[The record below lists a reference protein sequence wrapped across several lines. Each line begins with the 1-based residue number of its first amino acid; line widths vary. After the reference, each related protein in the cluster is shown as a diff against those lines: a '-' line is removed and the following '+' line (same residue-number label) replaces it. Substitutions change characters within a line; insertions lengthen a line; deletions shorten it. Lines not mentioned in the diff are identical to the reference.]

1 MRVIASSGMLFL
13 SLFFDLDVY
22 TPNYEKMPLEG
33 LILAQ
38 SERWRR
44 G

>member
-1 MRVIASSGMLFL
+1 MYIAHNLVVQNRIYGSNELQNLNIDSE
-13 SLFFDLDVY
+13 S
-22 TPNYEKMPLEG
+22 